1 MSGKEYTTELLK
13 LEDAQIERME
23 ETEEEIILQI
33 SLKRKMHNCPRCKAE
48 TDQVHDY
55 RIRAVRDLSIRGKP
69 LKLLYRRRRYFC
81 PSCGKRFSEACAF
94 LGKYQRFTYQVTE
107 RIMQLLHHRWS
118 MKDIARDTRTS
129 VSGVARCLALYP
141 QGKPREL
148 PRVLSFDEFKGNAN
162 GERFQCILTAPE
174 ERRIL
179 DILPD
184 RRGSTIQFYLR
195 SFSNRQDVQYVVMDM
210 NQGYRDIARAFFPQA
225 KIVIDRFHVARYCT
239 WAMDDVRRA
248 VQKHLLPASR
258 KHFKRSRRL
267 LIARRA
273 LLSEEDRAAVDV
285 MLHFSERL
293 YQAYALKELFFQF
306 MDAKSSS
313 TAAELLSKWFDA
325 YDRLQLPEFSPCR
338 RMLKNWKPYI
348 LNAFDCPYSNA
359 FTEGCNNAIKALKRV
374 AFGFRNF
381 SNFRARI
388 LQVANPAYPNI

>member
-184 RRGSTIQFYLR
+184 RRGSTIQSSLR

>member
-81 PSCGKRFSEACAF
+81 PSCGKSFSEACAF

-184 RRGSTIQFYLR
+184 RKGSTIQSYLR

-273 LLSEEDRAAVDV
+273 LLPEEDRAAVDV

>member
-184 RRGSTIQFYLR
+184 RRGSTIQSYLR

-313 TAAELLSKWFDA
+313 TAAKLLSKWFDA